1 MNRPADLAALDG
13 AIVRATQA
21 GLPLCPRPY
30 DAVAQS
36 LGVSP
41 ALVVERLRAMLA
53 SRAVRRIGAVPN
65 HYRLGWTANGMSVWD
80 VDDAR
85 IDALGERV
93 GALAGVTH
101 CYRRP
106 RRLPA
111 WRYNLFAMLHGR
123 DRAAVEAQVASIA
136 AVLGDASPRARGD
149 LQHPHPQEDRAA
161 LRVTRARRR
170 ATAMFRVTEFMREIQ
185 HPTPPVPRR
194 SPPGPVVIWNLIRRC
209 NLACKHCYSISAD
222 VDFAASSRRPR
233 STGRWTT
240 SGVRRAG
247 AHPVGR
253 GAAPAPGHHRDLASR
268 EGDGLLRRPLDQ
280 RHAAR
285 RALAARGRLVGYD
298 YVGISLDGSRRR
310 TTASGA
316 RPARSP
322 RRCRAA
328 PLPRRG
334 IKVGIRFTLTQDNAH
349 DLPALLELM
358 ETEDVDKFYLSH
370 LNYGGRGN
378 VNRKA
383 DAQFSARRAR
393 RWTYCSTPRGAP
405 SCTAAGASS

>member
-123 DRAAVEAQVASIA
+123 DRDEVAQKVAGIA
-136 AVLGDASPRARGD
+136 RVLGDAARAHD
-149 LQHPHPQEDRAA
+149 VLYS
-161 LRVTRARRR
+161 TR
-170 ATAMFRVTEFMREIQ
+170 I
-185 HPTPPVPRR
+185 
-194 SPPGPVVIWNLIRRC
+194 L
-209 NLACKHCYSISAD
+209 KK
-222 VDFAASSRRPR
+222 
-233 STGRWTT
+233 
-240 SGVRRAG
+240 AG
-247 AHPVGR
+247 
-253 GAAPAPGHHRDLASR
+253 L
-268 EGDGLLRRPLDQ
+268 
-280 RHAAR
+280 
-285 RALAARGRLVGYD
+285 RLV
-298 YVGISLDGSRRR
+298 
-310 TTASGA
+310 A
-316 RPARSP
+316 
-322 RRCRAA
+322 
-328 PLPRRG
+328 
-334 IKVGIRFTLTQDNAH
+334 
-349 DLPALLELM
+349 E
-358 ETEDVDKFYLSH
+358 
-370 LNYGGRGN
+370 
-378 VNRKA
+378 
-383 DAQFSARRAR
+383 
-393 RWTYCSTPRGAP
+393 
-405 SCTAAGASS
+405 